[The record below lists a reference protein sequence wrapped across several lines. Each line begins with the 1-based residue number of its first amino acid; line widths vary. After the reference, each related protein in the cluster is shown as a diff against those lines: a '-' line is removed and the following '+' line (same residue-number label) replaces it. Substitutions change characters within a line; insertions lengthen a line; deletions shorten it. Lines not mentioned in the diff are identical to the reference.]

1 MSTSCSWEGKG
12 RYGSF
17 RLRMN
22 VWVYRLSLWDPLRT
36 RAIPERFWG
45 DDSRRGAISS
55 VRQMLPTCLKCEQAD
70 TAGRISPLAR
80 QKARRG
86 RRNAAHL
93 TFSQWSAA
101 MNVSSHWISACV
113 QIVAA
118 PLWAAL
124 RLTHHCIHR
133 ELWMVIGQAR
143 EDQFNDSE
151 SSVGSKTN
159 IVS

>member
-12 RYGSF
+12 RYGSL

-22 VWVYRLSLWDPLRT
+22 VWVFRLNLWDPLRT

-113 QIVAA
+113 QVVAA
-118 PLWAAL
+118 PLVGRIEADSSLHSPGA
-124 RLTHHCIHR
+124 
-133 ELWMVIGQAR
+133 VDDQAR